1 MSMTRLPFVL
11 ALLMAPAFVV
21 LPASAQTQNGTANK
35 PAAKPA
41 AKPASPKPAKPKAAA
56 KKPAPKHTAAASDSP
71 VLLGQF
77 GEWGAYQAM
86 PGGKKVCFALA
97 KPTSAVTEPAG
108 RSRDEPYMFV
118 STRPAEKV
126 KNEVSVIVGY
136 PQKPN
141 VDASATIG
149 TTNYALY
156 TQNDGAW
163 IRNAADETQMVEAMR
178 KGSEVVIKSVSMHGT
193 KTTDTYSLKGIAQA
207 LDKVA
212 EECK

>member
-1 MSMTRLPFVL
+1 MTKTLWLSPVI
-11 ALLMAPAFVV
+11 ALTMAVALSGAAF
-21 LPASAQTQNGTANK
+21 AQAAPKADTKAAPK
-35 PAAKPA
+35 ADAKPA
-41 AKPASPKPAKPKAAA
+41 AKQEAKPKTVDPTESA
-56 KKPAPKHTAAASDSP
+56 

-77 GEWGAYQAM
+77 GDWGAYRAT

-97 KPTSAVTEPAG
+97 KPSSATTDPANKK
-108 RSRDEPYMFV
+108 RDPSYAFI

-136 PQKPN
+136 PQKAN
-141 VDASATIG
+141 IDASAAVGG
-149 TTNYALY
+149 TTYVMY

-163 IRNAADETQMVEAMR
+163 VKNAADEAKMVSAMR
-178 KGSEVVIKSVSMHGT
+178 NGGDLVVKSESGRATKS
-193 KTTDTYSLKGIAQA
+193 TDVYSLKGIAQA

>member
-1 MSMTRLPFVL
+1 MTKTLWLSPFI
-11 ALLMAPAFVV
+11 ALTMAVALSGAAF
-21 LPASAQTQNGTANK
+21 AQAAPKADTKAAPK
-35 PAAKPA
+35 AAAKPA
-41 AKPASPKPAKPKAAA
+41 AKQEAKPK
-56 KKPAPKHTAAASDSP
+56 SDPTESA

-77 GEWGAYQAM
+77 GDWGAYRAA

-97 KPTSAVTEPAG
+97 KPTSATTEPANKK
-108 RSRDEPYMFV
+108 RDPSYAFI

-136 PQKPN
+136 PQKAN
-141 VDASATIG
+141 IDASATVGG
-149 TTNYALY
+149 TTYVMY

-163 IRNAADETQMVEAMR
+163 VKNGPDEAKMVSAMR
-178 KGSEVVIKSVSMHGT
+178 NGGDLVVKSESGRNTKS
-193 KTTDTYSLKGIAQA
+193 TDTYSLKGIAQA